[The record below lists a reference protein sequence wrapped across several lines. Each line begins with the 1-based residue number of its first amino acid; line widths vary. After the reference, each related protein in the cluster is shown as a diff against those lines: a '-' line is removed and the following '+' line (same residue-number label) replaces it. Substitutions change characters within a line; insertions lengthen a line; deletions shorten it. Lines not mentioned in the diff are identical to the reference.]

1 MTLKLPCAMDAAAGE
16 HGQCPHGQ
24 SMHIPTTP
32 ASATNTRY
40 HSDMLQGGRQRPYAW
55 RYVSKNSAKSVMAS
69 RSTPMRGRYTM
80 RK

>member
-1 MTLKLPCAMDAAAGE
+1 MPPPANMANALMGNRC
-16 HGQCPHGQ
+16 
-24 SMHIPTTP
+24 HIPTTS
-32 ASATNTRY
+32 ASATNIRY
-40 HSDMLQGGRQRPYAW
+40 RSDMLQGGRQRPYAW